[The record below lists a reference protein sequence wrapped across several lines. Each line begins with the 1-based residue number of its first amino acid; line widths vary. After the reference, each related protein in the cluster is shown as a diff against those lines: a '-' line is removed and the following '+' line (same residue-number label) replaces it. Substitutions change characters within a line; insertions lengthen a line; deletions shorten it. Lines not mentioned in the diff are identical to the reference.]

1 MYFGLTTYIE
11 DCLHQGIIQWEG
23 IARNVEYLGLS
34 ADLKLFLGQWYNR
47 WLHPESSRVGSDD
60 DDCDTVYS
68 DSDEEEEDDDD
79 EGSTTASNESVALD
93 DHKDVDRGRTRTTRP
108 LSISQERPLQIV

>member
-60 DDCDTVYS
+60 DSDTVYS
-68 DSDEEEEDDDD
+68 DSDDDEDDDD

-93 DHKDVDRGRTRTTRP
+93 DHKEIDRGRTRTTRP
-108 LSISQERPLQIV
+108 LSISQERPLQNV